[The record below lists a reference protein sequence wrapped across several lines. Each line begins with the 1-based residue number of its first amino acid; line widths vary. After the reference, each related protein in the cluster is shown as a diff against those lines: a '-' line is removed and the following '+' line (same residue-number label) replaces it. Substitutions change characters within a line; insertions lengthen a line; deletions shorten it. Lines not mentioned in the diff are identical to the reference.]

1 MSIIHED
8 KFKPK
13 CTGYQE
19 LCDMKKQ
26 KQKTPQNSSVTEF
39 TFETYSTLP
48 PKQLPISCCVVSCHV
63 ISISY
68 SSSPRSNIHVQY
80 QYFSSSLEGIEAI
93 FGLDLLFMKLQ
104 IEYMYNK

>member
-26 KQKTPQNSSVTEF
+26 KQKTPQKQFCDWIYFWNLLHF
-39 TFETYSTLP
+39 TT
-48 PKQLPISCCVVSCHV
+48 QAIAHIMSCHV
-63 ISISY
+63 MSCH
-68 SSSPRSNIHVQY
+68 IH
-80 QYFSSSLEGIEAI
+80 FI
-93 FGLDLLFMKLQ
+93 F
-104 IEYMYNK
+104 